1 VDAIGDT
8 ALVEQ
13 ARTGHRGAFD
23 LLVARHRGAVFRFAR
38 HLTADVQ
45 TAEDVLQETFL
56 IALRSLATFANT
68 GSFRG
73 WLLAIARSR
82 IARQRRA
89 PVADD
94 GDESLE
100 DLACEAGH
108 GATENPEALTSR
120 MEQVGFLERA
130 IQRLDQGER
139 EVVVLRDL
147 EGLGGDETALALGL
161 SRAAM
166 KSRLHR
172 GRLRL
177 LSEVR
182 AATQRTKEDRS

>member
-1 VDAIGDT
+1 
-8 ALVEQ
+8 
-13 ARTGHRGAFD
+13 
-23 LLVARHRGAVFRFAR
+23 
-38 HLTADVQ
+38 
-45 TAEDVLQETFL
+45 
-56 IALRSLATFANT
+56 
-68 GSFRG
+68 
-73 WLLAIARSR
+73 
-82 IARQRRA
+82 
-89 PVADD
+89 
-94 GDESLE
+94 
-100 DLACEAGH
+100 
-108 GATENPEALTSR
+108 